1 MRRLLL
7 KPGACWAA
15 VALLLLALPPATS
28 AQLRN
33 GSAGSVGLTESG
45 LKAAGA
51 LLGEEVERGGITA
64 ASLVVV
70 RRETIAFAEG
80 FGTLWPEERSASVE
94 ADSIFLLAS
103 ITKPVTA
110 LALMRLVDR
119 GLVSLDDPVQRYI
132 PELRGGERHKILVR
146 HILSHIS
153 GLPSMPPE
161 NRELRRA
168 HAPLSKFVERTVVAP
183 LIFSPG
189 TQYRYQSAGL
199 LLAGEIVE
207 RLTGKRLRDYLE
219 EEVFRPLGM
228 SHSAVGMGDFELK
241 KTVWVKE
248 SPNANSAD
256 LRRFGANTPY
266 WRDQGHPWG
275 GMHSSAPDLAILL
288 RMMLNGGRY
297 AGAKILSP
305 AAADTMIRDHNL
317 RLDAPYGLGW
327 ALANSPG
334 AARFG
339 ELVSD
344 ATFGHTGATGTV
356 AWADPERDLI
366 CVILTNHKVRSGEL
380 LRRVS
385 NAVVASVMS
394 K

>member
-1 MRRLLL
+1 MGRLLL
-7 KPGACWAA
+7 KLGACWAA
-15 VALLLLALPPATS
+15 AALVLLSLPPATS
-28 AQLRN
+28 AELRS
-33 GSAGSVGLTESG
+33 GSPASVGLSESR
-45 LKAAGA
+45 LKGAAA
-51 LLGEEVERGGITA
+51 LLREEVERGGITA

-70 RRETIAFAEG
+70 RHDTIAIAEG
-80 FGTLWPEERSASVE
+80 FGRLWPEASSLNVE

-119 GLVSLDDPVQRYI
+119 GLISLDDPVQRYI
-132 PELRGGERHKILVR
+132 PEFTGGQRHKILVR

-168 HAPLSKFVERTVVAP
+168 HAPLSRFVERTVVAP

-189 TQYRYQSAGL
+189 TRYRYQSAGL

-219 EEVFRPLGM
+219 QEVFRPLGM
-228 SHSAVGMGDFELK
+228 SHSALGMGDFELK

-248 SPNANSAD
+248 SRNANSAD
-256 LRRFGANTPY
+256 LKRFGANTPY

-275 GMHSSAPDLAILL
+275 GMHSSATDLAILL
-288 RMMLNGGRY
+288 RMMLDRGRY
-297 AGAKILSP
+297 AGEKILSP
-305 AAADTMIRDHNL
+305 AAADTMVRDHNRGL
-317 RLDAPYGLGW
+317 NAPYGLGW

-385 NAVVASVMS
+385 NAVVASVVE
-394 K
+394 